1 MTETVEIEAAHA
13 DWTVAA
19 DGLANIMIATNGREA
34 VKVHVG
40 ASEPGPEGAAIEI
53 DRDTPLTLSNL
64 TGTDK
69 VYVRG
74 AVNDATVIV
83 VRG

>member
-1 MTETVEIEAAHA
+1 MTETVEIEAANA
-13 DWTVAA
+13 DWAEAA
-19 DGLANIMIATNGREA
+19 DGLANVMIATNGREA

-40 ASEPGPEGAAIEI
+40 AAEPGSDAAAIEI
-53 DRDTPLTLSNL
+53 NRDTPLTLSNL

-69 VYVRG
+69 VFVRG

>member
-1 MTETVEIEAAHA
+1 MTETVEIQAANADWAEAAN
-13 DWTVAA
+13 
-19 DGLANIMIATNGREA
+19 GLANVMIATNGRDA

-40 ASEPGPEGAAIEI
+40 ASEPGPDGAAVEV
-53 DRDTPLTLSNL
+53 DRNTPLTLSNL

-74 AVNDATVIV
+74 AVNDAAVIV
-83 VRG
+83 IRG

>member
-1 MTETVEIEAAHA
+1 MTETVEIQAANTDWAEAAN
-13 DWTVAA
+13 
-19 DGLANIMIATNGREA
+19 GLANVMIATNGRDA

-40 ASEPGPEGAAIEI
+40 ASEPGPDGAAVEV
-53 DRDTPLTLSNL
+53 DRNTPLTLSNL

-74 AVNDATVIV
+74 VVNDAAVIV
-83 VRG
+83 IRG